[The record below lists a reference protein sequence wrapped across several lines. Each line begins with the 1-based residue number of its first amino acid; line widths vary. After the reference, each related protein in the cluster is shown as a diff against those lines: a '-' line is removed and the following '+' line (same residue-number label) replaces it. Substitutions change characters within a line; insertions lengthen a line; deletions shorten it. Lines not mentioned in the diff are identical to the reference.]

1 MRIRQRI
8 AHDAI
13 AMAERATHTQTTRAT
28 RERSFEIDCAL
39 SKLRTGSGEM
49 RRRALAPWP
58 WSEEALRDSAMRVC
72 VRSMAISA
80 EMRELNHS

>member
-39 SKLRTGSGEM
+39 SKLRTGCLGGDE
-49 RRRALAPWP
+49 RDGAL
-58 WSEEALRDSAMRVC
+58 SLRGHGQRK
-72 VRSMAISA
+72 R
-80 EMRELNHS
+80 

>member
-28 RERSFEIDCAL
+28 RERSFEIDYAL

-49 RRRALAPWP
+49 
-58 WSEEALRDSAMRVC
+58 SETARSRSVAM
-72 VRSMAISA
+72 VRGSV
-80 EMRELNHS
+80 ER

>member
-39 SKLRTGSGEM
+39 SKAAHRLGGDERDGALSLRGHGQ
-49 RRRALAPWP
+49 RKR
-58 WSEEALRDSAMRVC
+58 
-72 VRSMAISA
+72 
-80 EMRELNHS
+80 